1 MEDSVQVNVGAGH
14 IEGAK
19 TGKKLGIGSAVRARI
34 VSLSPDTSDP
44 RGSRI
49 GLTCKQPG
57 LGSLEWLEDDGELIK
72 WLTKNLHAQNVI

>member
-44 RGSRI
+44 S
-49 GLTCKQPG
+49 
-57 LGSLEWLEDDGELIK
+57 
-72 WLTKNLHAQNVI
+72 